1 MAGITKSPQ
10 LRLSPETAKDH
21 EGAAVCAVASG
32 ARQDGTAKA
41 AKARRGTKE
50 RSLNMQPE

>member
-21 EGAAVCAVASG
+21 VAGDGWTNPIVEQANETSSVKTEGKS
-32 ARQDGTAKA
+32 
-41 AKARRGTKE
+41 RG
-50 RSLNMQPE
+50 RGNLNMATA